1 MWDGILDDN
10 PATESY
16 ASAVVIEWNPVYSIL
31 ISVTRG
37 WPLAPTQFANA
48 ALSGLFVLLLT
59 VFCFIVP
66 MEIGLRRLEEREIW

>member
-1 MWDGILDDN
+1 VGVV
-10 PATESY
+10 
-16 ASAVVIEWNPVYSIL
+16 VVIEWSPVYSIL

-37 WPLAPTQFANA
+37 GPIASTQLWNA
-48 ALSGLFVLLLT
+48 GLSGLFVLLLT